1 MLTLYKDCTNDSKKE
16 STKTSDDKKV
26 SVKSRTP
33 SKSVKKKLI
42 NESKTPAEPI
52 AIPTAAKTPTTPL
65 TTTANNIIY
74 SSLSTIDS
82 IIESTVKSS
91 VLLSENKE
99 LLDIETDRMIEDICS
114 KPIRRR
120 SSQSSKY
127 WI

>member
-65 TTTANNIIY
+65 TTTTNNIIY